1 MRIIPAI
8 DIIDGKCVRL
18 SKGDYDTKK
27 IYNEN
32 PLEVAK
38 RFEASGIQF
47 LHLVDLDGAK
57 SKHIVNHK
65 VLENIASKTELK
77 IDFGGGLKS
86 DEDVR
91 IAFESGAKQI
101 TGGSI
106 AVKEKSTF
114 IRWLKQ
120 YGPDKII
127 LGADA
132 KDEKVAISGW
142 QEESDSKLIP
152 FIKEYQNL
160 GIDYII
166 CTDISKDGMLQGP
179 AFDLY
184 EKILGQTTKWE
195 TKITGSGV
203 EDKEAPGIRLI
214 ASGGISHY
222 DELERLATIGCEGT
236 IIGKAIYE
244 DRISLK
250 QLENYILEHGAH

>member
-18 SKGDYDTKK
+18 SKGDYSTKK

-38 RFEASGIQF
+38 AFEAHGIQY

-57 SKHIVNHK
+57 SKHIVNYK
-65 VLENIASKTELK
+65 VLETIALKTNLQ

-86 DEDVR
+86 GDDLHV
-91 IAFESGAKQI
+91 AFESGAHQI

-106 AVKEKSTF
+106 AVKDRDTFLSWLST
-114 IRWLKQ
+114 
-120 YGPDKII
+120 YGARKII

-132 KDEKVAISGW
+132 NHGKVAVSGW
-142 QEESDSKLIP
+142 QEESDLELIP
-152 FIKEYQNL
+152 FVQEYQSE
-160 GIDYII
+160 GIEYVI

-184 EKILGQTTKWE
+184 QKMLSE
-195 TKITGSGV
+195 TK
-203 EDKEAPGIRLI
+203 KELNLI
-214 ASGGISHY
+214 ASGGISTF
-222 DELERLATIGCEGT
+222 DELPKLADIGCEGT

-244 DRISLK
+244 GKISLK
-250 QLENYILEHGAH
+250 QLEHYILENG